1 VVVCSAWDLKKYGP
15 EQINHLKQTLEL
27 TCDRQIAV
35 EPMVDPRVEALG
47 EALDASIGSFKQ
59 MCASAL
65 TVGLCSVALCGSFHR
80 IPVQYDAPLC
90 ASPAQAASAALGWS
104 AQFGVPVA
112 NRAQLSIDSISGL
125 IWSGDN
131 MEQC

>member
-1 VVVCSAWDLKKYGP
+1 MLAVMRSQRLPVGCRAWDLKKYGP

-59 MCASAL
+59 MCAASAL
-65 TVGLCSVALCGSFHR
+65 TVGRCSH
-80 IPVQYDAPLC
+80 
-90 ASPAQAASAALGWS
+90 SAA
-104 AQFGVPVA
+104 VPTA
-112 NRAQLSIDSISGL
+112 SLSSTMRVCQPSPGGIALDGRPP
-125 IWSGDN
+125 
-131 MEQC
+131 

>member
-1 VVVCSAWDLKKYGP
+1 
-15 EQINHLKQTLEL
+15 LKQTLEL

-65 TVGLCSVALCGSFHR
+65 TVGRCSVALCGSQLSSHPC
-80 IPVQYDAPLC
+80 PVGC
-90 ASPAQAASAALGWS
+90 ATVCRPSPGGICCAALRWS
-104 AQFGVPVA
+104 ATVVRTA
-112 NRAQLSIDSISGL
+112 
-125 IWSGDN
+125 
-131 MEQC
+131 